1 MRIDEIGMT
10 GTCAWLPE
18 QVANAKLRQSIGP
31 GRPIAAGDVER
42 PDLVR
47 SGASVTLVAR
57 VNGLGVEAHGIA
69 MQRGGI
75 GDVIKVK
82 NLSSKK
88 VLSGKIIDAGVVLI
102 SR

>member
-1 MRIDEIGMT
+1 MRIEEVGMIGT
-10 GTCAWLPE
+10 FAWLPE
-18 QVANAKLRQSIGP
+18 QVADAVFRQSIGA
-31 GRPIAAGDVER
+31 GRPIAAGDMDR
-42 PDLVR
+42 PDLVKPG
-47 SGASVTLVAR
+47 SSVTLVAR
-57 VNGLGVEAHGIA
+57 VNGLGIEVRGIA

-88 VLSGKIIDAGVVLI
+88 ILSGKIVDAGLVLI